1 MAQPLGLS
9 RPTVDA
15 SRRRARPPR
24 PRSPPRSGQVWRPS
38 TSDGIQRWRA
48 GGTARRPRWREL
60 RAPGSASASRTGS
73 RLVTRRRR
81 ARAAGW
87 APETQTSPSTRPPGP
102 SARAVAFTWGCPAAQ
117 RSPDAPLLGAPWPQE
132 DPPSAQASPLRQA
145 LRALGRAR
153 RGHALEVWIT
163 ATAASGMAALARFAQ
178 GLREARAAVT
188 AGRTLP
194 GSQGPVE
201 GHGHRL
207 KRRKRQG

>member
-24 PRSPPRSGQVWRPS
+24 PRSPPRAGQVLRPS
-38 TSDGIQRWRA
+38 TSYVIQRWRA
-48 GGTARRPRWREL
+48 GGTASRPRWRER
-60 RAPGSASASRTGS
+60 RAPGYASASRPGS

-87 APETQTSPSTRPPGP
+87 APETQPSPSTRPPGP
-102 SARAVAFTWGCPAAQ
+102 SARAVAFTWVGPAAK
-117 RSPDAPLLGAPWPQE
+117 RSQDAHLSGDPWTQE
-132 DPPSAQASPLRQA
+132 DPPIAQASTLSPA
-145 LRALGRAR
+145 WRALGRER

-178 GLREARAAVT
+178 GLREALAAVT

-194 GSQGPVE
+194 
-201 GHGHRL
+201 
-207 KRRKRQG
+207 